1 MSLVCA
7 DDLTRAQDEPNF
19 LNYKNITLQL
29 SDTYR
34 TRYFI
39 LFILNFF
46 FAPVIFF
53 FFISKNNKILF
64 GTITLCRLCSFLNKT
79 TT

>member
-53 FFISKNNKILF
+53 FFFLSPKITKSYLVLLHCVDCVLF
-64 GTITLCRLCSFLNKT
+64 
-79 TT
+79 